1 MRNSARI
8 VPVVAAAF
16 IAFIALTAID
26 AAVGQTFPS
35 KPLRII
41 VPFPPGGGA
50 DITARVLAD
59 HLTKSFGQSVVVENR
74 PGGSTIIGS
83 ELVARAPADGYTLL
97 VVFPSFIIN
106 PSLRPKMPFDPLKD
120 FKAVSQT
127 MSVPMA
133 IAVHPSVPAKS
144 LQELIDLARTKPGE
158 LSYGTPGIGTTHH
171 VMGEMLAQAA
181 KIKLAHA
188 PFQGGAP
195 SLAAANGGHI
205 SMIYGNAIEI
215 APSVKTGRLR
225 AIVVTSAERASVLP
239 ETPTMRESG
248 YPELEATNWAGLVVP
263 AATPNAAIARLNTEI
278 VRALRS
284 AEVQE
289 TFKGHGMSTVPTT
302 PEQFQAFLQSESTRY
317 AKVVHSAGVKAE

>member
-1 MRNSARI
+1 MRATRLMVSTASTALFAL
-8 VPVVAAAF
+8 VAAAGVH
-16 IAFIALTAID
+16 A
-26 AAVGQTFPS
+26 QSFPS
-35 KPLRII
+35 KPLRIV

-59 HLTKSFGQSVVVENR
+59 HLTKGLGQSVVVENR

-83 ELVARAPADGYTLL
+83 EAVARSPADGHTLL

-106 PSLRPKMPFDPLKD
+106 PSMRVKMPFDPLKD

-133 IAVHPSVPAKS
+133 IAVHPAVPVKN
-144 LQELIDLARTKPGE
+144 LQELIELARLKPGE

-171 VMGEMLAQAA
+171 VMGEMLAQSA
-181 KIKLAHA
+181 KIRLAHA

-205 SMIYGNAIEI
+205 TMIYGNAIEV
-215 APSVKTGRLR
+215 APSVKSGRLR

-239 ETPTMRESG
+239 DVPTMIEAG
-248 YPELEATNWAGLVVP
+248 HPELEATNWAGLVVA
-263 AATPNAAIARLNTEI
+263 AATPAAAITRLNAEI

-284 AEVQE
+284 TEVQE
-289 TFKGHGMSTVPTT
+289 NFKGHGMTTVPTT
-302 PEQFQAFLQSESTRY
+302 PEQFQAFLQSESARY
-317 AKVVHSAGVKAE
+317 SKVVKEAGMKAE